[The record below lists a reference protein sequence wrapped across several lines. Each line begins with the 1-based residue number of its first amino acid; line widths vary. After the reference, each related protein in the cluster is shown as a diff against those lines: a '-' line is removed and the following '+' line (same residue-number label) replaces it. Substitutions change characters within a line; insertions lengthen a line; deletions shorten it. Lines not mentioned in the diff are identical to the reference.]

1 MCPFGGSRQ
10 LWGEKAAGCCAGSI
24 WGVGIGVQAGSADPV
39 AAGVAGD
46 AGAGQADPTA
56 CDWKDGNVLDVLL
69 ENMGSHSP
77 EHLAL

>member
-1 MCPFGGSRQ
+1 M
-10 LWGEKAAGCCAGSI
+10 
-24 WGVGIGVQAGSADPV
+24 QAGSADPV
-39 AAGVAGD
+39 AAGVVGD

-56 CDWKDGNVLDVLL
+56 CDWKDGDVLDVLL